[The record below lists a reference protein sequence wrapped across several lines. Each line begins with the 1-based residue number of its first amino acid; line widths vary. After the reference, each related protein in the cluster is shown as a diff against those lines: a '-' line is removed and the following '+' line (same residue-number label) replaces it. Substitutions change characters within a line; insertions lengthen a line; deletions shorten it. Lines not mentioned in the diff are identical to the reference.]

1 MVNGKIKGWW
11 SISVKNEVL
20 KELDKL
26 KDELRDKIEEFGLN
40 KEKISYND
48 VINFLVKQYRDKKR
62 I

>member
-1 MVNGKIKGWW
+1 MVKGWW

-26 KDELRDKIEEFGLN
+26 KEELQDKVKEFGLN

-48 VINFLVKQYRDKKR
+48 VINFLVRQYKKAQKS
-62 I
+62 